1 MASINSV
8 ALIGRLVRD
17 IELKTTE
24 SGKTVSSFVL
34 AVDGYSKDSDA
45 NFIDCVA
52 WGKAA
57 EILQQYTSKGK
68 QIGITGRLQT
78 RIWERDNI
86 KRKITEIVVDQ
97 FQLLGSK
104 SSDSDESQSTPAA
117 KPTPAQK
124 QVIESTVGTLPEQ
137 DEIDLSDIP
146 F

>member
-24 SGKTVSSFVL
+24 SGKTVTSFVL
-34 AVDGYSKDSDA
+34 AVDGYNKEADA
-45 NFIDCVA
+45 SFLDCVA

-78 RIWERDNI
+78 RVWERDNI
-86 KRKITEIVVDQ
+86 KRKITEVVVDQ

-104 SSDSDESQSTPAA
+104 SSDSDESRSTPAA

-124 QVIESTVGTLPEQ
+124 QAVESTVGILPEQ

>member
-8 ALIGRLVRD
+8 TLIGRLVRD

-24 SGKTVSSFVL
+24 SGKTVTSFVL
-34 AVDGYSKDSDA
+34 AVDGYNKEADA
-45 NFIDCVA
+45 SFIDCVA

-68 QIGITGRLQT
+68 QIGIIGRLQT
-78 RIWERDNI
+78 RVWERDNI
-86 KRKITEIVVDQ
+86 KRKVTEIVVDQ

-104 SSDSDESQSTPAA
+104 SSDSDESRSKPAS

-124 QVIESTVGTLPEQ
+124 QAVESTVGTLPEQ

>member
-8 ALIGRLVRD
+8 TLIGRLVRD

-24 SGKTVSSFVL
+24 SGKTVTSFTL
-34 AVDGYSKDSDA
+34 AVDGYNKDSDA

-57 EILQQYTSKGK
+57 EILKQYTSKGK

-78 RIWERDNI
+78 RVWERDNI
-86 KRKITEIVVDQ
+86 KRKITEIVIDQ
-97 FQLLGSK
+97 FQLLSNKNNDGDDTK
-104 SSDSDESQSTPAA
+104 STIAA

-124 QVIESTVGTLPEQ
+124 RTVESTVGTLPEQ

>member
-8 ALIGRLVRD
+8 TLIGRLVRD

-24 SGKTVSSFVL
+24 SGKTVTSFVL
-34 AVDGYSKDSDA
+34 AVDGYNKEADA
-45 NFIDCVA
+45 SFLDCVA

-78 RIWERDNI
+78 RVWERDNI

-104 SSDSDESQSTPAA
+104 ISDESRSIPAA

-124 QVIESTVGTLPEQ
+124 QAVESTVGTLPEQ

>member
-8 ALIGRLVRD
+8 TLIGRLVRD

-24 SGKTVSSFVL
+24 SGKTVTSFTL
-34 AVDGYSKDSDA
+34 AVDGYNKGSDA
-45 NFIDCVA
+45 NFVDCVA

-57 EILQQYTSKGK
+57 EILEQYTSKGK

-78 RIWERDNI
+78 RVWERDNI
-86 KRKITEIVVDQ
+86 KRKITEIVIDQ
-97 FQLLGSK
+97 FQLLSNKNSDGDDTK
-104 SSDSDESQSTPAA
+104 STIAA
-117 KPTPAQK
+117 KPTLAQK
-124 QVIESTVGTLPEQ
+124 RTVESTVGTLPEQ